1 MVWSFVLASSWTL
14 QKLIEAAPFSFENVA
29 TLTKLPEKSSNEIS
43 NCKFSKKKVFM
54 ALVLNF
60 SQDFSMEKI
69 WKKTAS
75 VHQIVT
81 TL

>member
-54 ALVLNF
+54 AQVLNF
-60 SQDFSMEKI
+60 LQDGKKI